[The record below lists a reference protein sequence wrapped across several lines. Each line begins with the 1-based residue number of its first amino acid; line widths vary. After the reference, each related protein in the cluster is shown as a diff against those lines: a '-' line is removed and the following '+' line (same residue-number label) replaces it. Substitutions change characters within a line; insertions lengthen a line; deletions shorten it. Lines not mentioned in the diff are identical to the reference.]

1 MTFALLGLGQT
12 GLPAVNFWVWFIEQR
27 MSVKIV
33 GLKKKFYLTF
43 LAQIW
48 L

>member
-1 MTFALLGLGQT
+1 MTCATGDGLA
-12 GLPAVNFWVWFIEQR
+12 AVNFWVWFIKQR
-27 MSVKIV
+27 MSIKNCWF
-33 GLKKKFYLTF
+33 KKKFYLTF